1 MPKKYKIIHIITRL
15 NKEVQQKIHSLLF
28 WEKIRKKLGL
38 TGNDVAT
45 IFSEEIM
52 VKRIIK
58 LYKESLAKKIF
69 RRVLSKRSNTG
80 VSLAF

>member
-1 MPKKYKIIHIITRL
+1 LGTIKKIGWAGK
-15 NKEVQQKIHSLLF
+15 
-28 WEKIRKKLGL
+28 
-38 TGNDVAT
+38 DVAM

-58 LYKESLAKKIF
+58 LYKELLAKKIF
-69 RRVLSKRSNTG
+69 LRVLNKRSNTG